1 MDKANIDDKVL
12 KYEHFVN
19 ETLRGDLKNLNDLRD
34 KVYGEI
40 SEYLQLQTT
49 LQKLEECKAN
59 KNNQPL
65 KTQVDIGCNFF
76 AQAVVDDPSKVF
88 VCVGYGFYVEYT
100 YKEALEFIDKRVEIL
115 NKQAENFSKDMAHVR
130 AQIRLVLEG
139 LRELQGLS

>member
-100 YKEALEFIDKRVEIL
+100 YKEALEFIDKRVKIL